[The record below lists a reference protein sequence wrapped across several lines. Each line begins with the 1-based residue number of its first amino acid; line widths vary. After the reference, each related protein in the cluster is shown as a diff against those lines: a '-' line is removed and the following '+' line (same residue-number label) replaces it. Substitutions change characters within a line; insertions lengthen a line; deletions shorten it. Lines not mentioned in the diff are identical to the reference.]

1 MGPLYYEKYPRR
13 VCEELLPSE
22 LQLLPAYYA
31 ISLEIILPSSLIL
44 SNLDSFISMV
54 IMYELSSVFE
64 SMNSFA
70 QSDFLLPQMNDIN
83 LSPFGKHGKFRSHVA
98 CRNGLSKTN
107 SQSVTRKKH
116 SKEVEF
122 ERKSSQC
129 QIQEQQSDRYKIMN
143 LLHQVNATKKTL
155 DNNDVVRH
163 CEETTETKIFIMEQ
177 RYGTVPARVA
187 QMMWDRLKKLVGKA
201 SPISPSKGRK
211 YAVTGKGDENGFA
224 SKPNM
229 VGLVIDEKPL
239 EEIALNANGAN
250 ECSDA
255 GAIKKKK
262 HFFKKFV
269 TKGKRLEASEKH
281 ENVFQPIQS
290 VSDIVN
296 DVQTKNRLFELI
308 DANQKGIYELPQV
321 QCKTNE
327 QSASIPQ
334 SDHNTVKK
342 FFIMKFI
349 LARKKP
355 SVPTQ
360 T

>member
-1 MGPLYYEKYPRR
+1 
-13 VCEELLPSE
+13 
-22 LQLLPAYYA
+22 
-31 ISLEIILPSSLIL
+31 
-44 SNLDSFISMV
+44 MV
-54 IMYELSSVFE
+54 IMYELNSVFQN
-64 SMNSFA
+64 MNSFA
-70 QSDFLLPQMNDIN
+70 QTDFLLPQMNDLN
-83 LSPFGKHGKFRSHVA
+83 LSPFGKHGKHRSHVA

-155 DNNDVVRH
+155 DHNDVLSH

-187 QMMWDRLKKLVGKA
+187 QMVWDRLKRLMGRA
-201 SPISPSKGRK
+201 SPINPTKGRK
-211 YAVTGKGDENGFA
+211 FAVTGRGDEKGGYEN
-224 SKPNM
+224 SNM
-229 VGLVIDEKPL
+229 VGLKAEKPM
-239 EEIALNANGAN
+239 EEITLNTSGTKESSDEGA
-250 ECSDA
+250 S
-255 GAIKKKK
+255 KKKR
-262 HFFKKFV
+262 HFFRKLV
-269 TKGKRLEASEKH
+269 TKGKRPVASDKL

-290 VSDIVN
+290 VSKIVN
-296 DVQTKNRLFELI
+296 DVQTKNRLFEMMDDDQSGLY
-308 DANQKGIYELPQV
+308 QLPQV

-327 QSASIPQ
+327 PSACPQ
-334 SDHNTVKK
+334 PDHNTVKK
-342 FFIMKFI
+342 FFIMKYI

-355 SVPTQ
+355 TAQIQ